1 MFLGGADLHLID
13 LYRVLAQPESAP
25 AINWDYYKQ
34 RVPIAG
40 MVDEFQKK
48 YSALTIPYPPDTV
61 SSQIDAQEKEIK
73 SEIDQFKAQSN
84 QRIEQ

>member
-1 MFLGGADLHLID
+1 MFLGAQPYIRLV
-13 LYRVLAQPESAP
+13 YRVVAQPETAP

-48 YSALTIPYPPDTV
+48 YSSLTIPYPPDTV

-73 SEIDQFKAQSN
+73 SEIDQFKAASN